1 MNSRISIQMTEKQ
14 LRLIEKLGVFY
25 EMGGMQ
31 PAAARIL
38 ALLLVSDN
46 TELTFEE
53 IYETLHLS
61 KSATSNALNV
71 LLSTEKLEYI
81 TQPGERRRYFRF
93 KIRSLKE
100 GVQKS
105 LEGITAYNVLLKE
118 VLALRPENTSEF
130 YANLEESSQF
140 LDFIKQELPKLFQKW
155 EASKG

>member
-1 MNSRISIQMTEKQ
+1 MNSRTSIQMTEKQ

-25 EMGGMQ
+25 EKGGMQ

-46 TELTFEE
+46 IELTFEE

-61 KSATSNALNV
+61 KSATSNALNF
-71 LLSTEKLEYI
+71 LLNTDKLEYI

-93 KIRSLKE
+93 KMRSLKE

-105 LEGITAYNVLLKE
+105 LEGIAAYNILLKE
-118 VLALRPENTSEF
+118 VLAQRPESTEEF
-130 YANLEESSQF
+130 NASLEENSQF
-140 LDFIKQELPKLFQKW
+140 LEFIREELPKLFQKW
-155 EASKG
+155 EASRG